1 MKFSILLSDILKP
14 LQEVAGI
21 AGVSSNKDD
30 ITQNVLVKAEQG
42 RLQLKATDYNLEL
55 EAVLPLADLQ
65 EEGTITVNAV
75 KLCETLKHLDAN
87 SLVSFTSDASREIL
101 ELKASKTNFEIRTRD
116 AANFPPFE
124 KETEETVIVLK
135 QKQLKEL
142 IDKSKFC
149 IAVEDFR
156 EYLRGMRLE
165 AVDTTLSVFTSDG
178 HRMAI
183 LDTQLQA
190 PVKSQFGAILT
201 KKCADELSK
210 ILDPNADTNIELK
223 FTKKTVSTELN
234 GFVLSSK
241 LLVCSYPNVRSVIPK
256 NIETMIS
263 IPTEPLAKSINR
275 VSVMASKR
283 VNGVSFIFADNKVML
298 RSENSEHEIA
308 TDELSIDYNGTPLE
322 IALNASYVN
331 EALNA
336 TKAQN
341 VFFCFTSPI
350 AHALVKPEST
360 DGENDVKSMYI
371 ISKVIV

>member
-1 MKFSILLSDILKP
+1 MKFSILLSEILRP

-21 AGVSSNKDD
+21 AGVSSNKED
-30 ITQNVLVKAEQG
+30 ITQNVLIKAEKG
-42 RLQLKATDYNLEL
+42 KLQLKATDYNLEL
-55 EAVLPLADLQ
+55 EAVLALPDLQ

-87 SLVSFTSDASREIL
+87 SLVSFTSDSSREIL
-101 ELKASKTNFEIRTRD
+101 ELKASKSNFEIRTRD

-124 KETEETVIVLK
+124 KETEEQVIVLK

-165 AVDTTLSVFTSDG
+165 AIDTTLSVFTSDG

-183 LDTQLQA
+183 LETQLQT
-190 PVKSQFGAILT
+190 PVTAQFGAILT

-210 ILDPNADTNIELK
+210 ILDANSDTNIELK

-234 GFVLSSK
+234 GFILSSK
-241 LLVCSYPNVRSVIPK
+241 LLVCTYPNVRSVIPK
-256 NIETMIS
+256 AIETTIS
-263 IPTEPLAKSINR
+263 IPTEPLIKSINR

-308 TDELSIDYNGTPLE
+308 TDELSIAYDGTPLE

-336 TKAQN
+336 SKADN
-341 VFFCFTSPI
+341 VVFCFTSPI
-350 AHALVKPEST
+350 ANALVKPADEAES
-360 DGENDVKSMYI
+360 EVKSMYI
-371 ISKVIV
+371 ISKVTV